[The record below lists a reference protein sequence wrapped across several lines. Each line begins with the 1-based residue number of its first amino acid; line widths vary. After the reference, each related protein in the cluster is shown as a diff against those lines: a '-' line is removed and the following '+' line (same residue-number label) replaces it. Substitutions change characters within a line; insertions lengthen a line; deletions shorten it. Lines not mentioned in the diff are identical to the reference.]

1 MHARAYWMVAL
12 VTVFFVRLTAY
23 QMPTTAATT
32 TAISR
37 VCGACGTI
45 KASGK
50 MSCCGRGGS
59 WFGKCG
65 SADNVNLGHTWHEGI
80 WVCKAQPKAVA
91 GHQHP
96 NAFQEKD
103 STFSGGGDMGMDS
116 EITVLA
122 AHMSA
127 STFANTTIA
136 MTGAMAITLPFE
148 TPVMTS
154 DRNSRVHDAGTLTSK
169 VVAASISTNAH
180 ARAQVS
186 TPKPSMPSANS
197 QNIPRAN
204 EASAPSSNGATV
216 SPAMASS
223 VKLVHSTLAGQSTAR
238 SPRESDGAVI
248 TARGLNGLSCVVA
261 TAGAVLAM
269 HCWWIG

>member
-1 MHARAYWMVAL
+1 MVTL

-80 WVCKAQPKAVA
+80 WVCKAQPMAVA

-127 STFANTTIA
+127 STFASTTIA

-169 VVAASISTNAH
+169 VMNKT
-180 ARAQVS
+180 
-186 TPKPSMPSANS
+186 TPKLTIPPANGSTTAWCHTCSSA
-197 QNIPRAN
+197 
-204 EASAPSSNGATV
+204 
-216 SPAMASS
+216 
-223 VKLVHSTLAGQSTAR
+223 STTTQGSRVLPFVAH
-238 SPRESDGAVI
+238 I
-248 TARGLNGLSCVVA
+248 TIAFIIS
-261 TAGAVLAM
+261 
-269 HCWWIG
+269 